1 MKFDHLEWAQEN
13 CKDGWETQYPDPGN
27 PNDWIDYADYI
38 KNYPTSDDDNI
49 SKLPGCK
56 QVFEKSW
63 FGNETLDSCEFDIQL
78 DTEEFP
84 RSWLTQFFDMSINP
98 GENSEGCQAMVQKLL
113 IYCLII

>member
-13 CKDGWETQYPDPGN
+13 CKDGWETQYPNPGN

-38 KNYPTSDDDNI
+38 KNYPTSDDDGI
-49 SKLPGCK
+49 SKLPGCQ